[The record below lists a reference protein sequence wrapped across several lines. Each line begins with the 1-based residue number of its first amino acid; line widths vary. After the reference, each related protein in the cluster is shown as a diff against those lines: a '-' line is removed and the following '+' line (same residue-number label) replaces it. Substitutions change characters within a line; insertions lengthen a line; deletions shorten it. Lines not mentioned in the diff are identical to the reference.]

1 MQELMKFVD
10 LENINWFWLVVGF
23 LATWRLT
30 NIIHWEGI
38 AAPIR
43 KIFGGNSDKEGNIH
57 YEPLYIF
64 KWRVTF
70 FAKLLSCFMCLSVW
84 VGILVTILVLV
95 FPWILIPFALSTIAI
110 IIEERYSLSH
120 E

>member
-10 LENINWFWLVVGF
+10 LGNINWFWLLTGS
-23 LATWRLT
+23 LAAWRLT

-43 KIFGGNSDKEGNIH
+43 KFFGGNSDKEGNIH

-64 KWRVTF
+64 GKRVTF
-70 FAKLLSCFMCLSVW
+70 FARLLACFQCLSVW
-84 VGILVTILVLV
+84 VGILTTILILV
-95 FPWILIPFALSTIAI
+95 FPWILIPFAVSAIAI
-110 IIEERYSLSH
+110 IVERFLDNH